1 MAKVALQYEETV
13 DGPPIG
19 SSSHHESES
28 TELRLQQSSP
38 AEESTSDVHAFAQAH
53 GLSHRLDLFQK
64 AAAAIQGEN
73 IVDLT
78 PAESDALHNE
88 TARKW
93 QQPKML
99 YFTILVCSIGAI
111 EQGWAQT
118 GMNGANLY
126 LSEAFGIGSDSK
138 HDNFVVGLINSGIY
152 LSTGLL
158 WVYRIPGLHNGLFL
172 QRRLAF

>member
-1 MAKVALQYEETV
+1 MSKSTIHQDESAEALLT
-13 DGPPIG
+13 G
-19 SSSHHESES
+19 SSSHHES
-28 TELRLQQSSP
+28 QPSS
-38 AEESTSDVHAFAQAH
+38 AEVTLHKTPSDEASASQVHAFVKAH
-53 GLSHRLDLFQK
+53 GLSHRLDVFQK
-64 AAAAIQGEN
+64 AAALIQGEDSPN
-73 IVDLT
+73 LT
-78 PAESDALHNE
+78 SVERDALHDE

-93 QQPKML
+93 RQPKML

-126 LSEAFGIGSDSK
+126 FPAAFGIGSDSK

-158 WVYRIPGLHNGLFL
+158 
-172 QRRLAF
+172 